1 MFIQL
6 QKQSRS
12 RSRDIQGRSASVSCT
27 SHIPEP
33 VRLRIVSCVWGCV
46 GVCINKCLRIV
57 AQKTSVQCRNSLE
70 SLSTSAEETP
80 PEASLGAR
88 LLQTKQ
94 GTKALEKSSA
104 SSMCQTK

>member
-46 GVCINKCLRIV
+46 GVCVSISAFGLWPRKR
-57 AQKTSVQCRNSLE
+57 QC
-70 SLSTSAEETP
+70 SAET
-80 PEASLGAR
+80 AWSL
-88 LLQTKQ
+88 
-94 GTKALEKSSA
+94 
-104 SSMCQTK
+104 